1 MNNQNLFFMGY
12 SVEGEG
18 ELSCPKIQ
26 RCLIFEIIFR
36 GGDEYLFGKKQV
48 VGHSFLGQVQGES
61 TKTQSTLSFFNILPS

>member
-36 GGDEYLFGKKQV
+36 GEMNI
-48 VGHSFLGQVQGES
+48 FLA
-61 TKTQSTLSFFNILPS
+61 KNKL